1 MDGEIYLLLAC
12 IGCAVVCLIA
22 MAITVILYWLI
33 NRQIKKAIDEYYKE
47 DCKNEQKDSR
57 NRDS

>member
-1 MDGEIYLLLAC
+1 MMDDEIYFLLIC

-33 NRQIKKAIDEYYKE
+33 NRQIKKAIDNHHKE
-47 DCKNEQKDSR
+47 EKNDEKLPEE
-57 NRDS
+57 